1 MPGRILPMLCPAGWA
16 EPGLVFQELPLPSV
30 QGSGMVPLAGG
41 HHAPLSCIELSTCSS
56 QVPRFAHA
64 TDRPPHTKKEGMR
77 DFPGVAVSNR
87 HIFLPGPMRQR
98 TCGVY
103 AQPSKP

>member
-1 MPGRILPMLCPAGWA
+1 MPGRILPMLCPPGWA

-30 QGSGMVPLAGG
+30 QGSGIVPLAGG
-41 HHAPLSCIELSTCSS
+41 HHAPLSCIELSTYSS
-56 QVPRFAHA
+56 QAPRFAHA
-64 TDRPPHTKKEGMR
+64 TDRPPRTDKERMR
-77 DFPGVAVSNR
+77 GLPGQPCRTALY
-87 HIFLPGPMRQR
+87 FLPGPMRQR